1 MGHTILKIQIP
12 KFIKGLYYIVRDFI
26 IQIERHHI
34 FLLSAAVAFNV
45 ILYII
50 PLILVGI
57 YITYLIF
64 GTNNFNNVAADL
76 LFTFLPE
83 TEQSYS
89 FVSELLKETDKIFS
103 VSSFVGWVGI
113 LSLLWLSSTVFSSLR
128 SGLNVVF
135 EAKTTKVFVLY
146 KIKDIFLTF
155 ILSVFVLILGYALP
169 LINLITKSL
178 FDSLPESL
186 GNLLSKATWQIT
198 WIILYFVFFLFVYK
212 FIPNRKLSFAIV
224 LISSIICTILAEVSR
239 QVFTYYLLNIA
250 NYSRFYG
257 AYGFIVAIV
266 VWIYY
271 LFFIILFSGELST
284 FILHYQEQTQQ
295 RKKPKEIGVKKFE
308 SSD

>member
-1 MGHTILKIQIP
+1 MEHTILRIQTP
-12 KFIKGLYYIVRDFI
+12 KFIAKIYYIVYDFV

-57 YITYLIF
+57 YLTYLFF
-64 GTNNFNNVAADL
+64 GTNNFNNVAANL

-89 FVSELLKETDKIFS
+89 LVSELLKETDKIFS
-103 VSSFVGWVGI
+103 VSSVLGWVGI
-113 LSLLWLSSTVFSSLR
+113 LTLLWLSSTVFSSLR

-135 EAKTTKVFVLY
+135 DAKTPKVFVFY
-146 KIKDIFLTF
+146 KIKDILLTF
-155 ILSVFVLILGYALP
+155 ILSFFVLLLGYALP
-169 LINLITKSL
+169 LINLIAKSL
-178 FDSLPESL
+178 FNSLPDWL
-186 GNLLSKATWQIT
+186 GNLLSKATLQIT
-198 WIILYFVFFLFVYK
+198 WITLYFAFFFFVYK
-212 FIPNRKLSFAIV
+212 FIPNRKLPFAIV
-224 LISSIICTILAEVSR
+224 LLSSIFCTILAEISR
-239 QVFTYYLLNIA
+239 QIFTYYLLNIA

-266 VWIYY
+266 VWVYY

-284 FILHYQEQTQQ
+284 FIFYRQQ
-295 RKKPKEIGVKKFE
+295 KKNIEKENKKKVE
-308 SSD
+308 SEKY